1 MIVLAVWSC
10 DLSTSRSPESNQSRS
25 ASNSLD
31 LTESCFRFLPKET
44 GPGHPESP
52 NQFSLPNL
60 QISLA
65 LLLDSQVLVKM
76 ELQKSQVEKQPI
88 ETTTTA
94 LAAGTIPTPPAA
106 AATPT
111 SCRKKKNEQATF
123 LEDVKDHID
132 EFIHASM
139 DEHVSCF
146 KKTIDKM
153 FKMSKVVAEKNAAD
167 AKGVESSLL
176 LQTTVAD

>member
-1 MIVLAVWSC
+1 M
-10 DLSTSRSPESNQSRS
+10 ESQKR
-25 ASNSLD
+25 
-31 LTESCFRFLPKET
+31 
-44 GPGHPESP
+44 
-52 NQFSLPNL
+52 
-60 QISLA
+60 
-65 LLLDSQVLVKM
+65 
-76 ELQKSQVEKQPI
+76 ELEKQPAG
-88 ETTTTA
+88 TTA
-94 LAAGTIPTPPAA
+94 TPLAAATTPTPPAAA

-111 SCRKKKNEQATF
+111 SCRRKKNEQATF

-167 AKGVESSLL
+167 AKGVESSLPL
-176 LQTTVAD
+176 RTTVAD